1 MAPDPRVRVTAAGP
15 YVVKGGVPLRDANG
29 APIETGRTYALCRC
43 GASTTKPLCSDAH
56 LAIGFAGEE
65 TADRGPI
72 ADRRETYRG
81 QGITVYDDR
90 SICAHVGHCT
100 DHLSTVFKLK
110 QEPWIDPQG
119 ADAEA
124 IAAVVATCPSGALS
138 YALQDS
144 PEPVEE
150 ERPSAVTVSK
160 DGPYWVTGGIS
171 LEAGDGTTYE
181 VRARFALCRCG
192 GSKNKPFCDG
202 THWHIGF
209 KDG

>member
-1 MAPDPRVRVTAAGP
+1 MAPEPRVRVTAAGP

-29 APIETGRTYALCRC
+29 SPIETGRTYALCRC

-56 LAIGFAGEE
+56 LAIGFSGEE
-65 TADRGPI
+65 TADRGRI
-72 ADRRETYRG
+72 AERREAYRG
-81 QGITVYDDR
+81 QGITIYDDR

-100 DHLSTVFKLK
+100 DRLSSVFKLK
-110 QEPWIDPQG
+110 QEPWIDPEA

-124 IAAVVATCPSGALS
+124 IATVVRTCPSGALS
-138 YALQDS
+138 YALEDS

-150 ERPSAVTVSK
+150 DRPPVVTVSRN
-160 DGPYWVTGGIS
+160 GPYWVTGCIT
-171 LEAGDGTTYE
+171 LEAADGSTYE